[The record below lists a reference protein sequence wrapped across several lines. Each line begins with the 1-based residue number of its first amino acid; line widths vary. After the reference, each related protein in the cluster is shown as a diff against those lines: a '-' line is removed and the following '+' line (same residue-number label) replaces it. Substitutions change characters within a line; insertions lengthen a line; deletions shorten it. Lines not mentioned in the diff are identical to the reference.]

1 MYKLSLLFFVL
12 LGFSDLVANPPDW
25 SVNPAD
31 YQYNMI
37 GMIRVVKLNNTFL
50 NEENT
55 IIRAIVNNET
65 RGVVDSEDII
75 FLDGKAYM
83 PITMYSNETS
93 GDSLS
98 FEVYVASVDSIFFA
112 NEEAIFDRF
121 EQLGN
126 PSSPFLL
133 TVGICDSI
141 LELTE
146 ADIPLRTFYK
156 AGQEIRI
163 LGQFTEIEDPI
174 TFDAPLV
181 IVKALGA
188 IDTSQSV
195 IIQGNGCG

>member
-1 MYKLSLLFFVL
+1 MYKLSILFFVL
-12 LGFSDLVANPPDW
+12 LGFSDMLAIPPGW

-31 YQYNMI
+31 FQYNMV

-50 NEENT
+50 NENNT
-55 IIRAIVNNET
+55 MIRAIVNNET

-75 FLDGKAYM
+75 FIGANAYM

-98 FEVYVASVDSIFFA
+98 FEVYVASVDSIFST

-133 TVGICDSI
+133 TIGICDSI

-146 ADIPLRTFYK
+146 ANLPLRSFYK

-163 LGQFTEIEDPI
+163 LGQFIDIEESI

-181 IVKALGA
+181 IIKSLGTF
-188 IDTSQSV
+188 DTSQAV
-195 IIQGNGCG
+195 IIQGHGCG